1 MERNEL
7 CWCGSGKKYKKC
19 HMPIEEKIMMHAER
33 GEIVPTRKILK
44 TPFQIEKIRKSAE
57 LNTAILD
64 EVARQIHI
72 GMSTQEIDDIVYR
85 FTKEHGGIPA
95 PLNYQGFPKSVCT
108 SINNEICHGIP
119 DENIIWKKAILSML
133 MYPLFLTDIFL
144 MHPVCSRW
152 EKYLNVQSASSAS
165 QKSV

>member
-19 HMPIEEKIMMHAER
+19 HMPIRRKIMMHAER

-64 EVARQIHI
+64 EVARQIHV
-72 GMSTQEIDDIVYR
+72 GMSTQEINDIVYR

-108 SINNEICHGIP
+108 SINNEICMVSRMRISF
-119 DENIIWKKAILSML
+119 WKKAILSML
-133 MYPLFLTDIFL
+133 TYPLFLTDIFL

-152 EKYLNVQSASSAS
+152 EKYLNVQSASSVS